1 MGFLN
6 ECTMRVKPNALI
18 LGRMKTLRRNIAK
31 CCTLLFI
38 AAMAGCK
45 KETEQLNLPQVAD
58 YAALQPGKVLVYH
71 LDSTV
76 VDQSGTQLLTT
87 SYLVKDSTGNAYTDN
102 TGRTSYTIYRF
113 ITDTLSTSP
122 WQPLL
127 TYYRTPTE
135 NSVETVDDYNL
146 RYISLQAPVAD
157 DFSWNGNAYIDTK
170 STTPDY
176 LFMDGWVYTYQNI
189 NMPYTTRKGVIDST
203 VTVAQIDDL
212 SPPGD
217 FDPSAFQVRTYSTE
231 TYAKGIGLIYKEYLH
246 WTWQPT
252 PLPSQYQKDSYG
264 IKLNLVDVR

>member
-1 MGFLN
+1 
-6 ECTMRVKPNALI
+6 
-18 LGRMKTLRRNIAK
+18 MKTLQKNIARY
-31 CCTLLFI
+31 CTIFFLTAVL
-38 AAMAGCK
+38 ASCK

-58 YAALQPGKVLVYH
+58 YAALQPGKILVYR

-76 VDQSGTQLLTT
+76 VAQSGTQFYAAA
-87 SYLVKDSTGNAYTDN
+87 YLVKDSTGAAYTDN

-113 ITDTLSTSP
+113 ITDTLGANP

-135 NSVETVDDYNL
+135 TSLETVDDYNL
-146 RYISLQAPVAD
+146 RYISLKAPMTD
-157 DFSWNGNAYIDTK
+157 DYTWNGNAYIDTR
-170 STTPDY
+170 STSPDY
-176 LFMDGWVYTYQNI
+176 TFMDGWAYTYQNI
-189 NMPYTTRKGVIDST
+189 NMPYTTLKGIIDST
-203 VTVAQIDDL
+203 VTIAQIDDL

-231 TYAKGIGLIYKEYLH
+231 TYAKGIGLIHKEFLH

-252 PLPSQYQKDSYG
+252 PDPSQYQKDSYG